1 MSKVFRKT
9 ALDKLQSP
17 DRLNEMVTII
27 SSHSWLVLVGASIII
42 GFFVT
47 WSIVGKLPTQIT
59 GNGILLMSG
68 GVMDVSAISQGQISE
83 VLVKPGDA
91 VFEGDI
97 LVKVKQPDLE
107 LKYLNSKEHVRL
119 LKERYESIKNFNDK
133 DLAQKR
139 NLLKQDAE
147 NKKKRIEKNHERIE
161 FVKNQIKSRTELLE
175 QGLITNENL
184 NQTKEMLFEIEQ
196 QNLLLSSELEQIE
209 LSIFEQEKQMEF
221 ELSKLNGQIIDEE
234 AALTE
239 VKSKLDINSDIRCPY
254 TGRVVELKVNP
265 GKIIGAGN
273 VILSIE
279 RIFTNEELE
288 AIIYVPSN
296 QGKKIKPDMEVK
308 ISPSTIE
315 VEKYGFIRGVVTQV
329 SEYPA
334 SFEGMLNT
342 LGNKELVA
350 TFFQGLPPLAVR
362 VKLKKNLDTPSG
374 FYWTSGNGPE
384 AKVKS
389 GTLCSAKIV
398 VKNRRPISLIFP
410 AFE

>member
-133 DLAQKR
+133 DLTQKR

-147 NKKKRIEKNHERIE
+147 NKKKRIEKNLERIE
-161 FVKNQIKSRTELLE
+161 FVKNQIKSRTELLQ

-239 VKSKLDINSDIRCPY
+239 IKSKLDINSDIRCPY

-279 RIFTNEELE
+279 RIFTNEQLE

>member
-239 VKSKLDINSDIRCPY
+239 IKSKLDINSDIRCPY
-254 TGRVVELKVNP
+254 TGRIVELKVNP

-288 AIIYVPSN
+288 AIVYVPSN

>member
-133 DLAQKR
+133 DLTQKR

-147 NKKKRIEKNHERIE
+147 NKKKRIEKNLERIE
-161 FVKNQIKSRTELLE
+161 FVKNQIKSRTELLQ

-239 VKSKLDINSDIRCPY
+239 IKSKLDINSDIRCPY

>member
-133 DLAQKR
+133 DLVVVEI
-139 NLLKQDAE
+139 NEDLYEFNIDV
-147 NKKKRIEKNHERIE
+147 IEGI
-161 FVKNQIKSRTELLE
+161 
-175 QGLITNENL
+175 
-184 NQTKEMLFEIEQ
+184 
-196 QNLLLSSELEQIE
+196 
-209 LSIFEQEKQMEF
+209 
-221 ELSKLNGQIIDEE
+221 KLNE
-234 AALTE
+234 TE
-239 VKSKLDINSDIRCPY
+239 VIN
-254 TGRVVELKVNP
+254 
-265 GKIIGAGN
+265 
-273 VILSIE
+273 
-279 RIFTNEELE
+279 
-288 AIIYVPSN
+288 
-296 QGKKIKPDMEVK
+296 EVRFC
-308 ISPSTIE
+308 I
-315 VEKYGFIRGVVTQV
+315 
-329 SEYPA
+329 
-334 SFEGMLNT
+334 
-342 LGNKELVA
+342 
-350 TFFQGLPPLAVR
+350 
-362 VKLKKNLDTPSG
+362 
-374 FYWTSGNGPE
+374 
-384 AKVKS
+384 
-389 GTLCSAKIV
+389 
-398 VKNRRPISLIFP
+398 
-410 AFE
+410 

>member
-27 SSHSWLVLVGASIII
+27 SSHSWLALVGASIII

-119 LKERYESIKNFNDK
+119 LKERYESIKNFNDR
-133 DLAQKR
+133 DLTQKR

-147 NKKKRIEKNHERIE
+147 NKKKRIEKNLERIE
-161 FVKNQIKSRTELLE
+161 FVKNQIKSRTELLQ

-239 VKSKLDINSDIRCPY
+239 IKSKLDINSDIRCPY

>member
-239 VKSKLDINSDIRCPY
+239 IKSKLDINSDIRCPY